1 MVPLHRLR
9 ERFYLTCLTATKLK
23 TLRSQNYRV
32 AIHHADLLA
41 VSLLV
46 ALTVFAE
53 WDLLLGRTVV
63 GTDAVTQFIPW
74 YSFLGEQ
81 LRSGNVPGWNP
92 YQVSGAPFAADPL
105 SGWTY
110 LPAMLFF
117 ALLPLAPAV
126 KAYLFF
132 HPLLAGLGLYALARV
147 LRINVAGAL
156 LAAVAYEYVGY
167 VYVRNVCCFA
177 YVSVLAWLPFAIL
190 GAELAIRSE
199 SWLRRG
205 LWWALSGLAISQI
218 LAAWLGQGAYYA
230 LFALGGYVAYRTLLF
245 PPENIRGLWARLSG
259 AVLHGGAVLAFGF
272 GLAAAGILPRL
283 EYNALSNL
291 AGGYPDE
298 DSGFGGGW
306 TIADWEN
313 LFVSPSFF
321 YVGALALALAL
332 VAPLLVRG
340 RPAAYRTVPYFVV
353 LTLFALTL
361 SGTAYTPIHSLLY
374 LLPNFESLQPHYP
387 QRSMLI
393 FYLGAALLAGAA
405 VSILG
410 RLERRE
416 THLLVLPVLAA
427 IFLVTRSTLEP
438 PIELPEEFEDPGLWE
453 APMPFL
459 MQNGVAILPGS
470 LLALTLALLF
480 LTIYSLLPNRF
491 LILRGLAATLLVLVV
506 FADLYSVGKT
516 TLEENTENRGPDRIA
531 KVDLD
536 AYYAPTNAT
545 RLLRRD
551 GEVGETSSRF
561 FAYAPGLRYQRY
573 FAEPEIR
580 ALEAEGR
587 PTALRL
593 QSIQTY
599 HAVQLGRYVEYLETM
614 NGEGQN
620 YHSANVLPE
629 GLDSPLL
636 DLLNARHVVT
646 LTDRSA
652 PDDLSGPDA
661 ELLENMKDAY
671 PTVYEDDQVEGAG
684 APRCFAAGLDRP
696 LRPAVGTE
704 RNTAN
709 AEQRRN
715 KPQRNGFVRR
725 RASTRLGRPERCLR
739 RPGLGCIL
747 RARPDRTR
755 RFCGG
760 VGPAGPQRDL
770 LPGLESLRGRRAR
783 LALPDQL
790 SVPGRADSRG
800 GSHRRTALR
809 VYVLAFGNSDLI
821 FHRSGMRL
829 ATGSRCHE
837 TSAGEHEIRN

>member
-9 ERFYLTCLTATKLK
+9 ERFYLTRLTASKLK
-23 TLRSQNYRV
+23 TLRPQNYR
-32 AIHHADLLA
+32 AACQTDLLA

-46 ALTVFAE
+46 ALTVLAE
-53 WDLLLGRTVV
+53 WSLLFSGGTVV

-117 ALLPLAPAV
+117 ALLPLASAV

-132 HPLLAGLGLYALARV
+132 HPLLAGLGVYALARV

-156 LAAVAYEYVGY
+156 LAAVAYEFVGY

-177 YVSVLAWLPFAIL
+177 YVSVLAWLPLAIL
-190 GAELAIRSE
+190 GAELAIRSTG
-199 SWLRRG
+199 WLRRG
-205 LWWALSGLAISQI
+205 LWWSVSGLAISQI

-230 LFALGGYVAYRTLLF
+230 LFAIGGYVAYRTLLF
-245 PPENIRGLWARLSG
+245 PPENVRGLWARVSG

-291 AGGYPDE
+291 AGGYPDQ
-298 DSGFGGGW
+298 DTGFGGGW
-306 TIADWEN
+306 TTADWGK

-321 YVGALALALAL
+321 YVGATALALAL

-340 RPAAYRTVPYFVV
+340 RPAASRTVPYFVV
-353 LTLFALTL
+353 LALFALTL

-393 FYLGAALLAGAA
+393 FYLGAALLAGTT

-410 RLERRE
+410 RRERKE
-416 THLLVLPVLAA
+416 PYLLALPMLAA

-438 PIELPEEFEDPGLWE
+438 PIELPEEPEDPGLWE
-453 APMPFL
+453 APLPFL
-459 MQNGVAILPGS
+459 MENGVAMLPGS
-470 LLALTLALLF
+470 LLALGLALLF
-480 LTIYSLLPNRF
+480 LTVYSLLPNRF
-491 LILRGLAATLLVLVV
+491 RILRGLAATLLVLTV
-506 FADLYSVGKT
+506 FADLYSVGRAD
-516 TLEENTENRGPDRIA
+516 LEENTENRGPDRMA

-536 AYYAPTNAT
+536 AYYAPTDAT

-551 GEVGETSSRF
+551 GEAGEIPPRF

-573 FAEPEIR
+573 FAEPEVR

-599 HAVQLGRYVEYLETM
+599 HAVQLDRYVEYLETM

-620 YHSANVLPE
+620 YHSANVLPG
-629 GLDSPLL
+629 GLDSPML

-652 PDDLSGPDA
+652 PDALSTPDA
-661 ELLENMKDAY
+661 ELLENMEDAY
-671 PTVYEDDQVEGAG
+671 PTIYEDDRVKVLEHENALPRAWIVHSARQSEPDEILQTLSKGEINPRETALLEKEPPRLSRPNDASDDRVSVESYRPDRIELDVSTGASG
-684 APRCFAAGLDRP
+684 LLVLSEIYYPAWKAYVDGEPVSLYRTNYLFRGVPIPEGEHTVELRYESTSLRLGMAISSFTALICVSLLVVAA
-696 LRPAVGTE
+696 
-704 RNTAN
+704 
-709 AEQRRN
+709 
-715 KPQRNGFVRR
+715 VRR
-725 RASTRLGRPERCLR
+725 RR
-739 RPGLGCIL
+739 RNL
-747 RARPDRTR
+747 RA
-755 RFCGG
+755 
-760 VGPAGPQRDL
+760 
-770 LPGLESLRGRRAR
+770 
-783 LALPDQL
+783 
-790 SVPGRADSRG
+790 
-800 GSHRRTALR
+800 
-809 VYVLAFGNSDLI
+809 
-821 FHRSGMRL
+821 
-829 ATGSRCHE
+829 
-837 TSAGEHEIRN
+837 